1 MEYFKIMSKADWAAR
16 ILQDE
21 RFIEVMNELK
31 ELEIQKFRSTDY
43 SDMELREQAYL
54 RLRVL
59 EDIEGYIQGLT
70 NQKLID
76 AKRWKIL

>member
-1 MEYFKIMSKADWAAR
+1 MSKADWAVR

>member
-1 MEYFKIMSKADWAAR
+1 MSKADWAAR
-16 ILQDE
+16 LLQDE
-21 RFIEVMNELK
+21 RFIEVMNEMK

-43 SDMELREQAYL
+43 SDMELREQAYI

>member
-1 MEYFKIMSKADWAAR
+1 MSKADWAAR

-43 SDMELREQAYL
+43 SDMELREQAYI

>member
-1 MEYFKIMSKADWAAR
+1 MSKADWAAR

-31 ELEIQKFRSTDY
+31 ELEIQKFRITDY

>member
-1 MEYFKIMSKADWAAR
+1 MSKSDWAVR

-21 RFIEVMNELK
+21 RFIEVMNEMK

-43 SDMELREQAYL
+43 SDMELREQAYI

>member
-1 MEYFKIMSKADWAAR
+1 MNKSDWAVH

-21 RFIEVMNELK
+21 RFIEVMNEMK

>member
-1 MEYFKIMSKADWAAR
+1 MSKADWAAR

-21 RFIEVMNELK
+21 RFIEVMSEMK

-43 SDMELREQAYL
+43 SDMEQREQAYL

>member
-1 MEYFKIMSKADWAAR
+1 MSKADWAAR
-16 ILQDE
+16 LLQDE
-21 RFIEVMNELK
+21 RFIEVMNEMK
-31 ELEIQKFRSTDY
+31 ELEIQKFRNTDY
-43 SDMELREQAYL
+43 SDMELREQAYI

>member
-1 MEYFKIMSKADWAAR
+1 MSKADWAAR

-21 RFIEVMNELK
+21 RFIEVMSEMK

>member
-1 MEYFKIMSKADWAAR
+1 MSKSDWAAR

>member
-1 MEYFKIMSKADWAAR
+1 MNKSDWAIHIMR
-16 ILQDE
+16 DE
-21 RFIEVMNELK
+21 NFIEVMNDLK
-31 ELEIQKFRSTDY
+31 DLEIQKFRSTDY

>member
-1 MEYFKIMSKADWAAR
+1 MSKADWASR

>member
-1 MEYFKIMSKADWAAR
+1 MSKADWAAR
-16 ILQDE
+16 ILQDD

>member
-1 MEYFKIMSKADWAAR
+1 MSKADWAAR
-16 ILQDE
+16 MLQDE

>member
-1 MEYFKIMSKADWAAR
+1 MSKADWAAR

-21 RFIEVMNELK
+21 RFIEVMNEMK

-43 SDMELREQAYL
+43 SDMELREQAYM

-59 EDIEGYIQGLT
+59 EDIENYIQGLT

>member
-1 MEYFKIMSKADWAAR
+1 MSKSDWAAR

-21 RFIEVMNELK
+21 RFIEVMNEMK

-43 SDMELREQAYL
+43 SDMELREQAYI

>member
-1 MEYFKIMSKADWAAR
+1 MNKSDWAAR

-21 RFIEVMNELK
+21 RFIEVMNEMK

-43 SDMELREQAYL
+43 SDMELREQAYI

>member
-1 MEYFKIMSKADWAAR
+1 VLLRS
-16 ILQDE
+16 LQDE
-21 RFIEVMNELK
+21 RFIEVMNEMK

-43 SDMELREQAYL
+43 SDMELREQAYI

-59 EDIEGYIQGLT
+59 EDIEDYIQGLT

>member
-1 MEYFKIMSKADWAAR
+1 MSKADWAAR

-21 RFIEVMNELK
+21 RFIEVMNEMK

-43 SDMELREQAYL
+43 SDMELREQAYI

-59 EDIEGYIQGLT
+59 EDIENYIQGLT

>member
-1 MEYFKIMSKADWAAR
+1 MSKADWAAR

-31 ELEIQKFRSTDY
+31 ELQKFRSTDY

>member
-1 MEYFKIMSKADWAAR
+1 MSKADWAAR

-21 RFIEVMNELK
+21 RFIEVMNEMK
-31 ELEIQKFRSTDY
+31 ELEIQTFRSTDY

>member
-1 MEYFKIMSKADWAAR
+1 MSKVDWAAR
-16 ILQDE
+16 LLQDE
-21 RFIEVMNELK
+21 RFIEVMNEMK

-43 SDMELREQAYL
+43 SDMELREQAYI

>member
-1 MEYFKIMSKADWAAR
+1 MSKADWAAR

-21 RFIEVMNELK
+21 RFLEVMNELK

>member
-1 MEYFKIMSKADWAAR
+1 MNKSDWA
-16 ILQDE
+16 IHIMQDE
-21 RFIEVMNELK
+21 NFIEVMNELK
-31 ELEIQKFRSTDY
+31 DLEIQKFRSTDY
-43 SDMELREQAYL
+43 SDIEQREQAYM

-59 EDIEGYIQGLT
+59 EDIESYIQGLT

>member
-1 MEYFKIMSKADWAAR
+1 MSKADWAAR

-21 RFIEVMNELK
+21 RFIEVMNEMK

-59 EDIEGYIQGLT
+59 EDIESYIQGLT

>member
-1 MEYFKIMSKADWAAR
+1 MNKSDWAVH
-16 ILQDE
+16 ILRDE
-21 RFIEVMNELK
+21 RFIEVMNEMK

>member
-1 MEYFKIMSKADWAAR
+1 MSKADWAAR

-43 SDMELREQAYL
+43 SDMEQREQAYI

>member
-1 MEYFKIMSKADWAAR
+1 MSKSDWAAR

-21 RFIEVMNELK
+21 RFIEVMNEMK

>member
-1 MEYFKIMSKADWAAR
+1 MSKADWAAR

-59 EDIEGYIQGLT
+59 EDIENYIQGLT

>member
-1 MEYFKIMSKADWAAR
+1 MSKADWAAR

-31 ELEIQKFRSTDY
+31 ELEVQKFRSTDY
-43 SDMELREQAYL
+43 SDIELREQAYL

>member
-1 MEYFKIMSKADWAAR
+1 MSKADWAAR

-43 SDMELREQAYL
+43 SDMEQREQAYM

>member
-1 MEYFKIMSKADWAAR
+1 MSKSDWAAR
-16 ILQDE
+16 LLQDE
-21 RFIEVMNELK
+21 RFIEVMNEMK
-31 ELEIQKFRSTDY
+31 ELEIQKFKSTDY

>member
-1 MEYFKIMSKADWAAR
+1 MSKADWAAR
-16 ILQDE
+16 LLQDE
-21 RFIEVMNELK
+21 RFIEVMSEMK

-43 SDMELREQAYL
+43 SDMELREQAYI

-59 EDIEGYIQGLT
+59 EDIESYIQGLT

>member
-1 MEYFKIMSKADWAAR
+1 MSKADWAAR
-16 ILQDE
+16 LLQDE
-21 RFIEVMNELK
+21 RFIEVMNEMK

>member
-1 MEYFKIMSKADWAAR
+1 MSKADWAAR
-16 ILQDE
+16 LLQDD
-21 RFIEVMNELK
+21 RFIEVMNEMK

-43 SDMELREQAYL
+43 SDMELREQAYI

>member
-1 MEYFKIMSKADWAAR
+1 MSKADWAAR
-16 ILQDE
+16 TLQDE